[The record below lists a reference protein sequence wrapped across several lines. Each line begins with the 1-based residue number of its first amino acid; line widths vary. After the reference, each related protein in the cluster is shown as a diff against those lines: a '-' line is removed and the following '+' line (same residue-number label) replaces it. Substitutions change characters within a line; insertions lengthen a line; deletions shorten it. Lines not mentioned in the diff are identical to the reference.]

1 LQKSWLGNEEMLV
14 MNPKRERAKAVDGIK
29 SVLQFRNKDRG
40 KWQVV
45 FANAVLL
52 VDAASA
58 A

>member
-1 LQKSWLGNEEMLV
+1 VKEQK
-14 MNPKRERAKAVDGIK
+14 AKAVKEIK
-29 SVLQFRNKDRG
+29 SVLQFGNKDPG
-40 KWQVV
+40 KWQVM

>member
-1 LQKSWLGNEEMLV
+1 VVKIS
-14 MNPKRERAKAVDGIK
+14 KRERAKAMEEIK
-29 SVLQFRNKDRG
+29 SVLQFGNKDRG
-40 KWQVV
+40 KWQVM